1 MLLAL
6 VAPMP
11 ALLAGGAGARPDH
24 SITGLSS
31 LDPGV
36 EVTLPEF
43 VATIKRATNGD
54 IVDVLEAW
62 EAAKV
67 LD

>member
-1 MLLAL
+1 MTRL
-6 VAPMP
+6 
-11 ALLAGGAGARPDH
+11 
-24 SITGLSS
+24 TLSS